1 MLKVIKSLRV
11 NQNLFK
17 YWLKVGTLCPGWPC
31 KYQFLYFQNSIICR
45 IIFQTIFSRHGYR
58 ISVSSDCNRNI
69 LKNVKLLQ
77 ASASAWTVDFIN
89 FWRVFAICHN
99 CVTARHAGR
108 APRVR
113 NAIKRPFA
121 ISIYAINKK
130 NFSIVVLVT
139 VYKLVSQTLTTF

>member
-77 ASASAWTVDFIN
+77 ASAWTVDFII